1 MNETLD
7 YTRMT
12 REQSNQWSKA
22 IVDRLQS
29 GDPGQIKEAAIN
41 MTDYLRPNN
50 YEQSFAS
57 QILTPTSWDEAE
69 RIKALDSDQP
79 MVMIEIEPDTAGAEQ
94 VDFGHMAETFY
105 PYGKRLTMSLGEV
118 HTQRIVKH
126 VIELGAYAY
135 NFRTVLTDLL
145 SLQLAFMKDKQ
156 MLDAAKK
163 CLAPVGT
170 PNAYTNVANNINV
183 GAPWSYESW
192 QDQLNIMRSTPNS
205 LEPATCLFNHLMIGK
220 MKAGLLKGAANF
232 SATSVAEQI
241 FKSGNAEI
249 TMPGDGLKMIS
260 TIKKKLIGNNE
271 YFFFTNEN
279 QLGRYIY
286 MYEPTM
292 LVENKGLKI
301 SFEIYEVF
309 GMMFINQAGISRSLF
324 L

>member
-1 MNETLD
+1 MNNTLD
-7 YTRMT
+7 YTKMT
-12 REQSNQWSKA
+12 REQSEQWSKA
-22 IVDRLQS
+22 IVERLQS

-105 PYGKRLTMSLGEV
+105 PYGKRVTMSLTPV
-118 HTQRIVKH
+118 HTQRIVKN
-126 VIELGAYAY
+126 VIELGAYSY

-145 SLQLAFMKDKQ
+145 SLQLAFIKDKQ
-156 MLDAAKK
+156 MLQAAQR
-163 CLAPVGT
+163 CLAPVGV
-170 PNAYTNVANNINV
+170 PNAYTSVPNNVLA
-183 GAPWSYESW
+183 GTTWSYGSW
-192 QDQLNIMRSTPNS
+192 QRQLNVMRSTPNS
-205 LEPATCLFNHLMIGK
+205 LEPATCLFNHLMIGL
-220 MKAGLLKGAANF
+220 MKDQIRQDFHSTAI
-232 SATSVAEQI
+232 AEQI
-241 FKSGNAEI
+241 FRSGNAEI
-249 TMPGDGLKMIS
+249 SMPGDGLKMIS
-260 TIKKKLIGNNE
+260 TIKKKLVLNNE
-271 YFFFTNEN
+271 YYFFTNEN

-292 LVENKGLKI
+292 LVDNKGLKV

-309 GMMFINQAGISRSLF
+309 GMMFINQAGVSKSLF
-324 L
+324 S